1 MMAFSIRELEH
12 KNKEL
17 RERVKPMQQ
26 LREAL
31 ARAQEKLEDSEA
43 VTRDAH
49 AARAEAALLGD
60 TVRNLE
66 ARLKGA
72 EADKDSAVVGLRVE
86 LDRFQKHA
94 AAAQVRWSMLLAA
107 NPAVSAC
114 MRQSACMCR
123 VRMGPRC
130 ASMDE
135 VCCDG
140 WNRAAWEGRSVSG
153 SRWPGCAVAPPQRN
167 T

>member
-66 ARLKGA
+66 ARL
-72 EADKDSAVVGLRVE
+72 
-86 LDRFQKHA
+86 HA
-94 AAAQVRWSMLLAA
+94 ACREPRCICMHAA
-107 NPAVSAC
+107 
-114 MRQSACMCR
+114 
-123 VRMGPRC
+123 VRMHVPGANGPALC
-130 ASMDE
+130 IH
-135 VCCDG
+135 G
-140 WNRAAWEGRSVSG
+140 
-153 SRWPGCAVAPPQRN
+153 
-167 T
+167 